1 MVFSNSRPKYF
12 WRQRSR
18 FAKLQCDQH
27 RLHLLLCRLHVQTYR
42 WHFQERYTLRLWDSN
57 PDPFYFF
64 HTFPCFRIL
73 VAAHKR
79 WAALRR
85 NCWDSFGVNSFIFKK
100 PEHFLRWKISK
111 AWKTLFQRDEDEQS
125 SVGEARENITDWM
138 RGASKKFSL
147 KSWHQLW
154 IFPNVASANLY
165 LSTPG
170 IPINLIIKC

>member
-1 MVFSNSRPKYF
+1 MVFSNSRPKSF
-12 WRQRSR
+12 WRQRSK

-27 RLHLLLCRLHVQTYR
+27 RLYLLLCRLHVQTYC

-57 PDPFYFF
+57 PHQFYYFTLF
-64 HTFPCFRIL
+64 LVSESLWLLTRDGLPSDATVETALGYLPLYVKTWTFPSL
-73 VAAHKR
+73 E
-79 WAALRR
+79 
-85 NCWDSFGVNSFIFKK
+85 DFKS
-100 PEHFLRWKISK
+100 L
-111 AWKTLFQRDEDEQS
+111 KTLFQRDEDEQS

-154 IFPNVASANLY
+154 TFPNVASANLY